1 MSQDQKEERVRTFSN
16 FAAAVRRTSMA
27 FLNRNFTMD
36 ETMVSFHTPVNK
48 IMSKQWINKG
58 QLGPIS
64 GRDHVSLTK
73 QMVLLFFAAD
83 RLIYT
88 KMVKQG
94 QSVNAT
100 FNVDTL
106 DAFLKILKQQR
117 PQLVEQGWIFH

>member
-36 ETMVSFHTPVNK
+36 ETRVSFQTPVNK
-48 IMSKQWINKG
+48 RMSKQWIKKG
-58 QLGPIS
+58 QLGLIS
-64 GRDHVSLTK
+64 GRVHVSLTK

-94 QSVNAT
+94 
-100 FNVDTL
+100 
-106 DAFLKILKQQR
+106 
-117 PQLVEQGWIFH
+117 G

>member
-1 MSQDQKEERVRTFSN
+1 
-16 FAAAVRRTSMA
+16 
-27 FLNRNFTMD
+27 
-36 ETMVSFHTPVNK
+36 
-48 IMSKQWINKG
+48 MSKQWIKKG
-58 QLGPIS
+58 QLGLIS
-64 GRDHVSLTK
+64 GRVHVSLTK

-88 KMVKQG
+88 KMVKQGG